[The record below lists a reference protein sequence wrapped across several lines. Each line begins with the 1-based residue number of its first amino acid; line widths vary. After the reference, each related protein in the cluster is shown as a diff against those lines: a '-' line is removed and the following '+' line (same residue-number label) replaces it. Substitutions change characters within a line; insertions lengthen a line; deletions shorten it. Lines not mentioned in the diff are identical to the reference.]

1 MSFSRWW
8 STRPWPVWFVTL
20 LASLVAL
27 ALMFAWIYHEDDD
40 LPIGPVMLG
49 LAPVLAVGETV
60 HLAVRRRRE
69 RAAGVFELRLDARE
83 AMAGGGIP
91 ADPRVRA
98 EMWRM
103 LPAAR
108 QAVRPQARWLS
119 VVPGL
124 LAVSQLFVALDD
136 PRHWLLAAFLAAI
149 AVAGPA
155 WYPRQRRR
163 LAELEH
169 ALRSGA

>member
-8 STRPWPVWFVTL
+8 STRPWPVWFLTL

-27 ALMFAWIYHEDDD
+27 ALGFDWIYHEDD

-60 HLAVRRRRE
+60 HLVVRRRRE
-69 RAAGVFELRLDARE
+69 RAAGVFELRLAARE
-83 AMAGGGIP
+83 AMAGGRIP

-98 EMWRM
+98 ETGRM

-108 QAVRPQARWLS
+108 HAVRPQARWLS

-124 LAVSQLFVALDD
+124 LAVSQLVIALDE
-136 PRHWLLAAFLAAI
+136 PRHWILVAFFTGLLVVTL
-149 AVAGPA
+149 VVV
-155 WYPRQRRR
+155 PRQRRR

-169 ALRSGA
+169 ALRSGR